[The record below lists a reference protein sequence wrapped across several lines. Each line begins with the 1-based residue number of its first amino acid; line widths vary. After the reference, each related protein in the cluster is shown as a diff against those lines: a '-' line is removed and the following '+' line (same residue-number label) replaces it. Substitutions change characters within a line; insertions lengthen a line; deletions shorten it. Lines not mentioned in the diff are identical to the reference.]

1 MSNPMDTQ
9 LYPIILNS
17 SNVVAGSN
25 NSIYRYV
32 FPQGSVKFNKSK
44 VAVASI
50 SMYYSWY
57 NILASL
63 GNNTYT
69 YTWFDNAGSSN
80 HTITMPD
87 GFYDIEAINSYLQS
101 QMIANGHYLVDGSGN
116 YVYYLEFVTNS
127 TYYSIQVNSYP
138 IPTALPATYTNPAS
152 ITFPVTAS
160 TPLLTVNAD
169 AFRDI
174 IGFNAGT
181 YPAVTQA
188 TNYSK
193 LSDYTPQ
200 VSPVQSVILSC
211 TLLNNRYSN
220 PTTILYSFSPAGTT
234 FGSLIQATPSQFS
247 FVDIQ
252 SGNYNTFDIAFLD
265 QSFNFLK
272 INDNNLVVQ
281 LLIES
286 KIDN

>member
-1 MSNPMDTQ
+1 MDTQ

-25 NSIYRYV
+25 NSIYRYN
-32 FPQGSVKFNKSK
+32 FPQGSVKFHKSK
-44 VAVASI
+44 VSVASI

-63 GNNTYT
+63 DNNTFT
-69 YTWFDNAGSSN
+69 YTWYDFAGSTVEII
-80 HTITMPD
+80 TIPD
-87 GFYDIEAINSYLQS
+87 GFYDISTLNAYLQS
-101 QMIANGHYLVDGSGN
+101 QMIANGHYLVDAAGD
-116 YVYYLEFVTNS
+116 YVYYLEFATNS
-127 TYYSIQVNSYP
+127 TYYSIQFNSYP
-138 IPTALPATYTNPAS
+138 IPTALPAGYSNPAA
-152 ITFPVTAS
+152 ITFPAVATTPQITIAS
-160 TPLLTVNAD
+160 ND
-169 AFRDI
+169 FRDI

-188 TNYSK
+188 TTYSK

-211 TLLNNRYSN
+211 TLLNNKYSN
-220 PTTILYSFSPAGTT
+220 PGTILYSFSPAGTS
-234 FGSLIQATPSQFS
+234 FGSLIQSNPSQFS

-265 QSFNFLK
+265 QNYNFLK

-281 LLIES
+281 LLIETKVDPS
-286 KIDN
+286 QY

>member
-1 MSNPMDTQ
+1 MDTQ

-17 SNVVAGSN
+17 SNAVAGTN
-25 NSIYRYV
+25 NSIYRYN

-63 GNNTYT
+63 GNNTFT
-69 YTWFDNAGSSN
+69 YTWYGFGTSVIE
-80 HTITMPD
+80 TITIPD
-87 GFYDIEAINSYLQS
+87 GFYDIAALNAYLQS
-101 QMIANGHYLVDGSGN
+101 QMIANGHYLIDASGD
-116 YVYYLEFVTNS
+116 YVYYLEFATNS
-127 TYYSIQVNSYP
+127 TYYSIQLNSYP
-138 IPTALPATYTNPAS
+138 IPTALPTGYSNPAV
-152 ITFPVTAS
+152 ITFPAVAT
-160 TPLLTVNAD
+160 TPQITIISN

-181 YPAVTQA
+181 YPAAVQT
-188 TNYSK
+188 TTYSK
-193 LSDYTPQ
+193 LSDFTPQ
-200 VSPVQSVILSC
+200 VSPTQSVILSC
-211 TLLNNRYSN
+211 TLLNNKYSN
-220 PTTILYSFSPAGTT
+220 PGTVLYSFSPAGVS
-234 FGSLIQATPSQFS
+234 FGSLIEAKPSQFS

-252 SGNYNTFDIAFLD
+252 SGNYNTFDITFLD

-286 KIDN
+286 KIEN

>member
-1 MSNPMDTQ
+1 MDTQ

-17 SNVVAGSN
+17 SNVVDGSN
-25 NSIYRYV
+25 NSIYRYN
-32 FPQGSVKFNKSK
+32 FPQGSVKFHKSK

-63 GNNTYT
+63 GNNTFA
-69 YTWFDNAGSSN
+69 YTWYGFGASSVN
-80 HTITMPD
+80 TITIPD
-87 GFYDIEAINSYLQS
+87 GFYDIAGLNSYLQS
-101 QMIANGHYLVDGSGN
+101 QMIANGHYLVDAAGD
-116 YVYYLEFVTNS
+116 YVYYLEFATNS
-127 TYYSIQVNSYP
+127 TYYSIQFNSYP
-138 IPTALPATYTNPAS
+138 IPTALPVGYSNPAA
-152 ITFPVTAS
+152 ITFPAVAT
-160 TPLLTVNAD
+160 TPQITIAAD

-181 YPAVTQA
+181 YPAATQA
-188 TNYSK
+188 TTYSK

-211 TLLNNRYSN
+211 TLLNNKYSN
-220 PTTILYSFSPAGTT
+220 PGTILYSFSPAGTS

-252 SGNYNTFDIAFLD
+252 SGQYNTFDIAFLD
-265 QSFNFLK
+265 QTYNYLK
-272 INDNNLVVQ
+272 INDSNLVVQ
-281 LLIES
+281 LLIETKMDPS
-286 KIDN
+286 

>member
-1 MSNPMDTQ
+1 MDSQ

-50 SMYYSWY
+50 NIYYSWF
-57 NILASL
+57 NILANL
-63 GNNTYT
+63 GNNTFT
-69 YTWFDNAGSSN
+69 YIWYDNTGSATF
-80 HTITMPD
+80 TITFPD
-87 GFYDIEAINSYLQS
+87 GFYTVDELNSYIQS
-101 QMIANGHYLVDGSGN
+101 QMIANGHYLVNSAGS
-116 YVYYLEFVTNS
+116 YVYYFELVTNS
-127 TYYSIQVNSYP
+127 TYYAIQFNSYP
-138 IPTALPATYTNPAS
+138 IPTALPGGYTNPAG
-152 ITFPVTAS
+152 ITFPAVAS
-160 TPLLTVNAD
+160 TPQITIAAD

-181 YPAVTQA
+181 YPAATQA
-188 TNYSK
+188 TTYSK
-193 LSDYTPQ
+193 LSDFTPQ

-211 TLLNNRYSN
+211 TLLNNKYSN
-220 PTTILYSFSPAGTT
+220 PSTVLYSFSPAGTT
-234 FGSLIQATPSQFS
+234 FGSLIQSNPSEFS

-252 SGNYNTFDIAFLD
+252 SGNYNTFDITFLD
-265 QSFNFLK
+265 QNFNFLK

-281 LLIES
+281 LLIEN
-286 KIDN
+286 KVEP

>member
-1 MSNPMDTQ
+1 MDTQ

-17 SNVVAGSN
+17 SNAVSGTN
-25 NSIYRYV
+25 NSIYRYT
-32 FPQGSVKFNKSK
+32 FPAGSVKFNKSK

-63 GNNTYT
+63 GNNTFT
-69 YTWFDNAGSSN
+69 YTWYGFGTSVVK
-80 HTITMPD
+80 TITIPD
-87 GFYDIEAINSYLQS
+87 GFYDIAALNAYLQS
-101 QMIANGHYLVDGSGN
+101 QMIANGHYLVNAAGD
-116 YVYYLEFVTNS
+116 YVYYLEFATNS
-127 TYYSIQVNSYP
+127 TYYSIQFNSYP
-138 IPTALPATYTNPAS
+138 IPTALPTGYSNPAA
-152 ITFPVTAS
+152 ITFPAVATTPQITIAS
-160 TPLLTVNAD
+160 N

-181 YPAVTQA
+181 YPAAVQT
-188 TNYSK
+188 TTYSK

-200 VSPVQSVILSC
+200 VSPTQSVILSC
-211 TLLNNRYSN
+211 TLLNNKYSN
-220 PTTILYSFSPAGTT
+220 PGTVLYSFSPAGVS
-234 FGSLIQATPSQFS
+234 FGSLIEAKPSQFS

-252 SGNYNTFDIAFLD
+252 SGNYNTFDITFLD

-286 KIDN
+286 KIEN

>member
-1 MSNPMDTQ
+1 MSTQ

-25 NSIYRYV
+25 NSIYRYN

-63 GNNTYT
+63 GNNTFT
-69 YTWFDNAGSSN
+69 YTWYNFAGSAVF
-80 HTITMPD
+80 TITIPD
-87 GFYDIEAINSYLQS
+87 GFYDVASLNSYLQS
-101 QMIANGHYLVDGSGN
+101 QMIANGHYLVDANGD

-127 TYYSIQVNSYP
+127 TYYSIQFNSYP
-138 IPTALPATYTNPAS
+138 IPTALPASYTNPAA
-152 ITFPVTAS
+152 ITFPAVAT
-160 TPLLTVNAD
+160 TPQITISAN
-169 AFRDI
+169 AFRNI

-181 YPAVTQA
+181 YPNPVQT
-188 TNYSK
+188 TTYSK
-193 LSDYTPQ
+193 LSDFTPQ

-211 TLLNNRYSN
+211 TLLNNKYSN
-220 PTTILYSFSPAGTT
+220 PGTILYSFSPVGTT
-234 FGSLIQATPSQFS
+234 FGSLIQSNPPQFS
-247 FVDIQ
+247 FIDIQ
-252 SGNYNTFDIAFLD
+252 SGNYNTFDITFLD
-265 QSFNFLK
+265 QNFNFLK

-281 LLIES
+281 LLIETGQES
-286 KIDN
+286 

>member
-1 MSNPMDTQ
+1 MDTQ
-9 LYPIILNS
+9 IYPIILNS

-25 NSIYRYV
+25 NSIYRYQ

-50 SMYYSWY
+50 NMYYSWY

-63 GNNTYT
+63 GNNTFT
-69 YTWFDNAGSSN
+69 YTWYNNAGSATF
-80 HTITMPD
+80 TITFPD
-87 GFYDIEAINSYLQS
+87 GFYDVAGLNAYLQS
-101 QMIANGHYLVDGSGN
+101 KMITNGHYLVNASGN

-127 TYYSIQVNSYP
+127 TYYSIQFNSYP
-138 IPTALPATYTNPAS
+138 IPTSLPSGFTNPAA
-152 ITFPVTAS
+152 ITFPVTAT
-160 TPLLTVNAD
+160 TPQITIAAN

-181 YPAVTQA
+181 YPSVVQT
-188 TNYSK
+188 TNFSK

-200 VSPVQSVILSC
+200 VSPVQSIILSC
-211 TLLNNRYSN
+211 TLLNNKYSN
-220 PTTILYSFSPAGTT
+220 PGTVLYSFSSAGTS
-234 FGSLIQATPSQFS
+234 FGSLIQNAPSQFS

-252 SGNYNTFDIAFLD
+252 TGSYNTFDITFLD
-265 QSFNFLK
+265 QNYNFLK
-272 INDNNLVVQ
+272 INDSNLVVQ

-286 KIDN
+286 KIE